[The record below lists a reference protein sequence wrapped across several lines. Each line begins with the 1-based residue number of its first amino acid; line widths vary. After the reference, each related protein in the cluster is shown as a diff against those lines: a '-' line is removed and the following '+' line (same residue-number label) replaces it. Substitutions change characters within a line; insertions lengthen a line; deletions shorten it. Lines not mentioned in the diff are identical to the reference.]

1 MCTIMSSRYIT
12 VEEIRSLKD
21 AVEDKRG
28 IELLKAIRDN
38 VVNASDVKEHKQ
50 QEGKSKEEQ
59 LKEQERL
66 SQEKSF
72 IGFTKE
78 EELIKG
84 KDDEGKK
91 AILKRL
97 EEKGLIQ
104 SGGFIPLGKERINSY
119 RLTNEGYVLLE
130 FIQTVKGEGKTAA
143 PQHQSQNHQRDE
155 RQHEREKLRTHR

>member
-50 QEGKSKEEQ
+50 VEGKSKEEQ
-59 LKEQERL
+59 AKELERVSQER
-66 SQEKSF
+66 SF

-84 KDDEGKK
+84 EDDEGKRG
-91 AILKRL
+91 ILQRL

-104 SGGFIPLGKERINSY
+104 SGGFIPLGKSLIKSY
-119 RLTNEGYVLLE
+119 KLTNEGYVLLD
-130 FIQTVKGEGKTAA
+130 FIQTVKGECKAVAAA
-143 PQHQSQNHQRDE
+143 PQHQQRDE